1 MKSILTFILATFL
14 LFPLQAQEKVYT
26 VDNLP
31 KVHLQ
36 NKMQYVCNPA
46 GILSQAACDSID
58 SMLYALEQQT
68 GIETV
73 VAVVPSIGEEDCFNF
88 CHQLLRGS
96 IQNVAW
102 MKCKA
107 KYVKP
112 PVHRWLTNVTQYIW
126 EENKKF
132 RSFYFASVASI
143 FIPVDC
149 AVNRGNNE
157 RQIEKAKERL
167 YVASVFRLKTKAI
180 RSI

>member
-1 MKSILTFILATFL
+1 MI
-14 LFPLQAQEKVYT
+14 
-26 VDNLP
+26 
-31 KVHLQ
+31 H
-36 NKMQYVCNPA
+36 
-46 GILSQAACDSID
+46 
-58 SMLYALEQQT
+58 T
-68 GIETV
+68 GIVQYLSEIDTNIFLSFNGIHSPFWDYFMSSFTGKFIWIPMYATILYILLKNFHWKV
-73 VAVVPSIGEEDCFNF
+73 VMCYVV
-88 CHQLLRGS
+88 RGS

-102 MKCKA
+102 MKCKV

>member
-1 MKSILTFILATFL
+1 
-14 LFPLQAQEKVYT
+14 
-26 VDNLP
+26 
-31 KVHLQ
+31 
-36 NKMQYVCNPA
+36 
-46 GILSQAACDSID
+46 
-58 SMLYALEQQT
+58 
-68 GIETV
+68 
-73 VAVVPSIGEEDCFNF
+73 
-88 CHQLLRGS
+88 
-96 IQNVAW
+96 

-112 PVHRWLTNVTQYIW
+112 PVHRLLTNVTQYVW

>member
-1 MKSILTFILATFL
+1 MVNTIQAMKLHLWFLLDLGMHLYHTVFAVRLSLLSFAVTALLPSQCCHHAAVTPLTFHNQTVKLQSVTDDSKFIFFYL
-14 LFPLQAQEKVYT
+14 LERV
-26 VDNLP
+26 
-31 KVHLQ
+31 
-36 NKMQYVCNPA
+36 
-46 GILSQAACDSID
+46 
-58 SMLYALEQQT
+58 
-68 GIETV
+68 
-73 VAVVPSIGEEDCFNF
+73 
-88 CHQLLRGS
+88 LRGS